1 MWFVPNWISYPS
13 FVSEYGLAMI
23 PALLMSMSSRVSR
36 ARNVSAAAAMLEK
49 EDSSSGRWM
58 ISQAVGT
65 ADLMAWMA
73 AVALEGVRAAR

>member
-1 MWFVPNWISYPS
+1 
-13 FVSEYGLAMI
+13 
-23 PALLMSMSSRVSR
+23 
-36 ARNVSAAAAMLEK
+36 MLEK
-49 EDSSSGRWM
+49 EDRSSGRWM